1 MGAGVIPPAE
11 QFGGIHVFDR
21 IENIGLDLRV
31 FRCEP
36 GDQRLDRSALG
47 IALQRFGGAGA
58 GQEGQ
63 AAAVRPCLHGA
74 LTHQIQRADQLHPRI
89 MAGGK
94 ARQHGLH
101 LPAVQQPHQNGFDRI
116 VVMVAEGDLAASAL
130 LRFGIQV
137 AAAHFSTQK
146 AGMPG
151 RVPPCDAQ
159 YIRAENFERQ
169 RQPGGV
175 LLQLGAALR
184 GIARIHS
191 EKAQRK
197 IDRVLQILQQEG
209 EQHGVLSPGNA
220 HRDAVARLHERIV
233 AHRAHKGLAQRVP
246 EFVLQ
251 GVPDLVCVHRP
262 FFLCW
267 KW

>member
-1 MGAGVIPPAE
+1 MTIRIGILGYGNLGRGVEAAIAKNPDMELKA
-11 QFGGIHVFDR
+11 VFTR
-21 IENIGLDLRV
+21 RAPENLH
-31 FRCEP
+31 
-36 GDQRLDRSALG
+36 
-47 IALQRFGGAGA
+47 IATAGA
-58 GQEGQ
+58 K
-63 AAAVRPCLHGA
+63 VLH
-74 LTHQIQRADQLHPRI
+74 ADQAEAMKDEIDVLMI
-89 MAGGK
+89 CGGS
-94 ARQHGLH
+94 ATD